1 MTDSINQLISTV
13 FNNKKIEDNMK
24 FLKIFISLLL
34 FYFLSL

>member
-24 FLKIFISLLL
+24 FLKNI
-34 FYFLSL
+34 YFFSKE